1 MLQSLHH
8 LKSNLNRFSLVH
20 ILKQQRKH
28 FPWKRKILG
37 SVPVASSFLAAA
49 LPHTKPPAMLALT
62 FLAGSSGFT
71 GAGPALVAPRPQVQC
86 AGRPLLAVEMSAAR
100 RAHLGALVS
109 GLTSLATLGA
119 AANAAEI
126 RSTPWAM
133 STFRACAA
141 LRIRLAAPQPWWCP
155 HDYGRKSDLSPAS
168 RFTLATLSAH
178 PPRARVPCVLS
189 RRD

>member
-1 MLQSLHH
+1 MLRMTVATSQVSRV
-8 LKSNLNRFSLVH
+8 SVNLSPRSERGMQTHRSTWIYCSYRYCKELEKISQ
-20 ILKQQRKH
+20 ILETIYT
-28 FPWKRKILG
+28 KR
-37 SVPVASSFLAAA
+37 PVASSRRRPLSHKASE
-49 LPHTKPPAMLALT
+49 MLAVT

-71 GAGPALVAPRPQVQC
+71 GAGPALVAPRPQVQF

-141 LRIRLAAPQPWWCP
+141 LRIRHAAPTRAGG
-155 HDYGRKSDLSPAS
+155 HTTVA
-168 RFTLATLSAH
+168 AH
-178 PPRARVPCVLS
+178 RTCLPC
-189 RRD
+189 

>member
-1 MLQSLHH
+1 MLRVTVATSQVSRVSVNLSLSERGLQTHRSTWIYCSYRYCKE
-8 LKSNLNRFSLVH
+8 LEKKSRRFL
-20 ILKQQRKH
+20 RR
-28 FPWKRKILG
+28 FTR
-37 SVPVASSFLAAA
+37 SVRTRATSRRRPLSHKASE
-49 LPHTKPPAMLALT
+49 MLAVT

-71 GAGPALVAPRPQVQC
+71 GAGPALVAPRPQVQF

-141 LRIRLAAPQPWWCP
+141 LRIRHAAPTRAGG
-155 HDYGRKSDLSPAS
+155 HTTVPAN
-168 RFTLATLSAH
+168 RTCL
-178 PPRARVPCVLS
+178 PC
-189 RRD
+189 

>member
-1 MLQSLHH
+1 MLRVTVATSQVSRV
-8 LKSNLNRFSLVH
+8 SVNLCRGQREVCRHTDLRGSTAATGTEKNWKKISQ
-20 ILKQQRKH
+20 ILETIYT
-28 FPWKRKILG
+28 KR
-37 SVPVASSFLAAA
+37 PDASSRRRPLSHKASE
-49 LPHTKPPAMLALT
+49 MLAVT

-71 GAGPALVAPRPQVQC
+71 GAGPALVAPRPQVQF

-141 LRIRLAAPQPWWCP
+141 LRIRHAAP
-155 HDYGRKSDLSPAS
+155 
-168 RFTLATLSAH
+168 T
-178 PPRARVPCVLS
+178 RAGGHTTVAANRTCLPC
-189 RRD
+189 

>member
-1 MLQSLHH
+1 
-8 LKSNLNRFSLVH
+8 
-20 ILKQQRKH
+20 
-28 FPWKRKILG
+28 
-37 SVPVASSFLAAA
+37 
-49 LPHTKPPAMLALT
+49 MLAVT

-71 GAGPALVAPRPQVQC
+71 GAGPALVAPRPQVQF

-133 STFRACAA
+133 SNFRACAA
-141 LRIRLAAPQPWWCP
+141 LRIRHAAP
-155 HDYGRKSDLSPAS
+155 
-168 RFTLATLSAH
+168 T
-178 PPRARVPCVLS
+178 RAGGHTTVAANRTCLPC
-189 RRD
+189 